1 MWLALLWFDL
11 LSDQLLHNKMS
22 TSNQTVY
29 SFQDHMVIIMTTVV
43 IRKNNNNNHN
53 HNDNDND
60 NNNNDNNN

>member
-29 SFQDHMVIIMTTVV
+29 SFQDHMVITMTTVV
-43 IRKNNNNNHN
+43 ISNNNNNHN
-53 HNDNDND
+53 HNNNDNDND
-60 NNNNDNNN
+60 NNNN